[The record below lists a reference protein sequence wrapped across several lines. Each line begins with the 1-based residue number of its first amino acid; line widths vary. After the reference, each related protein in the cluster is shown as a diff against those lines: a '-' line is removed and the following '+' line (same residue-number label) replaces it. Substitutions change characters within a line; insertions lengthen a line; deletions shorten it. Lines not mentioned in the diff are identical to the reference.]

1 MAAAHTAFWTED
13 FADHNSITSSIR
25 IKTDISDVFKRKE
38 KKRFLGGGGAN
49 QRSQMFQSVASA
61 APLFVVPSC
70 LLLSLFFLVLLCF
83 CPGISFSANLV
94 LFPL

>member
-38 KKRFLGGGGAN
+38 KKRFLGGGGCKPEI
-49 QRSQMFQSVASA
+49 SDVSVSSLCCSLVCCSF
-61 APLFVVPSC
+61 LFVIVPFFSSFVV
-70 LLLSLFFLVLLCF
+70 LLSWDFF
-83 CPGISFSANLV
+83 FS
-94 LFPL
+94 